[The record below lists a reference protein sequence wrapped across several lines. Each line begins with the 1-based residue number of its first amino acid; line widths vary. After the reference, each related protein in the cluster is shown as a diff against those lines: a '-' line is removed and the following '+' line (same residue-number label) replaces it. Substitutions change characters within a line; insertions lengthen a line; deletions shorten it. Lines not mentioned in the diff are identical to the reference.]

1 MVKRARLKISSL
13 SGFRGSNPLS
23 CTRKMIEDIAI
34 FLVGFG
40 ELFLLVT
47 SLYAIYWFFVSGE
60 ISALIV
66 GIGLF
71 ILFVFGIVYWIKKK
85 ESFFTYRL

>member
-1 MVKRARLKISSL
+1 
-13 SGFRGSNPLS
+13 
-23 CTRKMIEDIAI
+23 MIEDIAI